1 MGCEGVYFLF
11 CVVWSGM
18 ECWALKRCVWACVAG
33 ICSVLLDLVVF
44 EFGAFD
50 WLVHWALS
58 VDFVECLAGGYGA
71 LCLLLAGKFYF
82 VGCVWA
88 LL

>member
-1 MGCEGVYFLF
+1 M
-11 CVVWSGM
+11 
-18 ECWALKRCVWACVAG
+18 
-33 ICSVLLDLVVF
+33 F

-58 VDFVECLAGGYGA
+58 VDFVECLGGGGLWSVVFA
-71 LCLLLAGKFYF
+71 LGLCLLLVGKFYF